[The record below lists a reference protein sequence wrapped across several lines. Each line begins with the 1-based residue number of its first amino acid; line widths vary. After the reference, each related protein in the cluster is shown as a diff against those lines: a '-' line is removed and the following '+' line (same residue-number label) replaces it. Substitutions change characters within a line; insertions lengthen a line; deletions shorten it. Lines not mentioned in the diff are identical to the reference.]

1 MLLADG
7 REGADGELLNSLI
20 TDFNSL
26 THGERRPQ
34 DNEVEPPWPS
44 TLGLGRPHTL
54 PVLLG
59 TCSEPG
65 SGTGVLG
72 ANSPGGPGA
81 FLSEPWDSCTQETC
95 SDRLLGSQAQ
105 NRPRKKLW
113 PEPPDS
119 GLLGPASR
127 GQFGWNFLDQ

>member
-34 DNEVEPPWPS
+34 ENEVEPPRPRA
-44 TLGLGRPHTL
+44 LGSGRPHTL

-72 ANSPGGPGA
+72 ANSPGEPGA
-81 FLSEPWDSCTQETC
+81 FLSEPWDSRTRETC
-95 SDRLLGSQAQ
+95 SDRLLSSRAQ

-113 PEPPDS
+113 PEPPES
-119 GLLGPASR
+119 GLLGASVS
-127 GQFGWNFLDQ
+127 GAVCIEFP